1 MIYGCGIKWR
11 YMYGKPNV
19 PKASPDIA
27 AEVCSE
33 LADLQR
39 NEDWDAAVQLVVEAG
54 DPRAQHLAT
63 NDWYR
68 LRRSYEIIK
77 VISYSCLFIWYSLYM
92 YTCLFFYSH
101 ELR

>member
-1 MIYGCGIKWR
+1 
-11 YMYGKPNV
+11 MYGKPNV

-33 LADLQR
+33 LADLRR
-39 NEDWDAAVQLVVEAG
+39 NEDWDAAVQLVVKAG
-54 DPRAQHLAT
+54 DSRAQDLAI

-77 VISYSCLFIWYSLYM
+77 VIAYFCCLFGTLSLIL
-92 YTCLFFYSH
+92 LFLVTAQDPNSLF
-101 ELR
+101 